1 MPRTA
6 DAGYAP
12 RHAAAPAPGAP
23 PDVAPPDAA
32 SPVGTALLVT
42 RVAVTAL
49 LMAAATTLLSL
60 FTWTLLPFAVGWSPS
75 VVLTGSML
83 PSVRPGD
90 IVVTAPIDTARLQL
104 GHVIRFVDPARP
116 SRYLLHRISRTQ
128 DNGTFITRGDAN
140 GNDDSTPVPTGNV
153 TGVARLR
160 VPLVGLPVVW
170 LREGEY
176 VALGLAA
183 VGVLGTMHLVVGFRN
198 GVLRADD
205 DPADDQADDQAADD
219 GAADDGA
226 ADDGAHD
233 DTDDT
238 AAEGAPPRPRGRH
251 RAPVAE
257 PEPIGATG
265 T

>member
-1 MPRTA
+1 
-6 DAGYAP
+6 
-12 RHAAAPAPGAP
+12 
-23 PDVAPPDAA
+23 
-32 SPVGTALLVT
+32 
-42 RVAVTAL
+42 
-49 LMAAATTLLSL
+49 
-60 FTWTLLPFAVGWSPS
+60 
-75 VVLTGSML
+75 
-83 PSVRPGD
+83 
-90 IVVTAPIDTARLQL
+90 
-104 GHVIRFVDPARP
+104 
-116 SRYLLHRISRTQ
+116 
-128 DNGTFITRGDAN
+128 
-140 GNDDSTPVPTGNV
+140 
-153 TGVARLR
+153 
-160 VPLVGLPVVW
+160 VVW

-219 GAADDGA
+219 EAADDEAADDEAADDEAADDEAADDGA